1 MNNEFTDFQNG
12 KKLWQM
18 SASARNL
25 LACHSHIKTSKV
37 VSSQKSSTEHPVAS
51 PPPAGQQL
59 ADSQP
64 AGSLQPGCQPADSSQ
79 QPASTSESPAAAA
92 STSQP
97 AVASIRSEPASQR
110 SGSLFVH
117 LSVSAFVCFWLAVGW
132 LPLLAG
138 CGWLVGGCLWLAS
151 WLVGRL
157 ATAFC

>member
-1 MNNEFTDFQNG
+1 
-12 KKLWQM
+12 M

-25 LACHSHIKTSKV
+25 LACHSHIFRFLKAEASSQTVSTQHPPV
-37 VSSQKSSTEHPVAS
+37 DSPHQQPAVSRQPASNSQAASQQTAVSSQH
-51 PPPAGQQL
+51 PPA
-59 ADSQP
+59 SH
-64 AGSLQPGCQPADSSQ
+64 Q
-79 QPASTSESPAAAA
+79 QPAA

-97 AVASIRSEPASQR
+97 AVASIPSEPASQR

-117 LSVSAFVCFWLAVGW
+117 LSVSSFVCFWLAGGW